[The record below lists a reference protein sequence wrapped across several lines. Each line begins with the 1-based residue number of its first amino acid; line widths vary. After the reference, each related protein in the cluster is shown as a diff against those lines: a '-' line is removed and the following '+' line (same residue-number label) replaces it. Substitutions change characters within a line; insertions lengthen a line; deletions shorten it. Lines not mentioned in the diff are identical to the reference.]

1 MTVCFRPPWEIVFSF
16 GFSLEE
22 VRQAGPT
29 QDELA
34 KLATGEVAAESA
46 GEKAL
51 RSVEKAVPSLQVAV
65 EPFGIGLRKTEDED
79 LRWLLETV
87 LAVPPPSPLRDDA
100 TPPQRLAYA
109 FRARPPVEEKLKEAL
124 ARVQLVPYVRPDIA
138 TPQRRGMFKESRERK
153 KPWEARHAAGMGY
166 AVDGFETLAWLEF
179 AVAVE
184 RGFVVKRCLR
194 CGGVFVPV
202 PGNVRYC
209 AACRKDSTYQQL
221 YYHKKKEQMTWEEK
235 EKLRAYWRE
244 KKREERKRRGK
255 KPYETPGGEVW

>member
-1 MTVCFRPPWEIVFSF
+1 LTVCFQPPWEVVSSF

-29 QDELA
+29 REELA
-34 KLATGEVAAESA
+34 ALAAGEVIAESA

-51 RSVEKAVPSLQVAV
+51 RSAEKAVPGLTVAV
-65 EPFGIGLRKTEDED
+65 EPFGIGLRQTEDED

-87 LAVPPPSPLRDDA
+87 LVVPLPPPLRDDA

-109 FRARPPVEEKLKEAL
+109 FRARPPVEEKMKEAL
-124 ARVQLVPYVRPDIA
+124 TGVQLLPFVVPDVT
-138 TPQRRGMFKESRERK
+138 TPQRRGVLKESREGGRL
-153 KPWEARHAAGMGY
+153 WEARHVVVMGY
-166 AVDGFETLAWLEF
+166 AVGGLEQLAWLEF
-179 AVAVE
+179 TVAVE
-184 RGFVVKRCLR
+184 WGLGLRRCLK
-194 CGGVFVPV
+194 CDTIFLPV

-221 YYHKKKEQMTWEEK
+221 YYYRKKEQMTWAEK

-244 KKREERKRRGK
+244 KKREERVKRRFRRR
-255 KPYETPGGEVW
+255 